1 MKWAS
6 PGPALISRLGGHFP
20 AGKCHRKEELWPLP
34 RTQSPE
40 GWGVGSLLGGS
51 KDPRGMLIAAS
62 GSWTLGAPLQVP
74 GAVPRLLQ
82 SHPLRDI
89 RPPAPLPCQPRGPEL
104 RGPNWPYPAPPL
116 HGGQFGVVCPGRGS
130 KAKEEPPP
138 SPALEAPAALS
149 CLLWHLRQDELIVN
163 SHNHTAAGPLNK
175 LSLWQ
180 VPAQTWDPR

>member
-1 MKWAS
+1 MLGLACADLPSEAEPALMKWAS

-62 GSWTLGAPLQVP
+62 SSGTLGAPLQVL
-74 GAVPRLLQ
+74 GAVPSLLQ

-89 RPPAPLPCQPRGPEL
+89 RPPAPLPCQPRGSEL
-104 RGPNWPYPAPPL
+104 GGPNWPYPAPL
-116 HGGQFGVVCPGRGS
+116 SSWGAVWGGMPRAREQSQGRTASFPRPRGPCRPELS
-130 KAKEEPPP
+130 PP
-138 SPALEAPAALS
+138 APAP
-149 CLLWHLRQDELIVN
+149 
-163 SHNHTAAGPLNK
+163 G
-175 LSLWQ
+175 
-180 VPAQTWDPR
+180 